1 MAMEIPPRLLRECVE
16 LVRDNHGQRALYLV
30 QSYGITSF
38 GQLQRACELA
48 GVRTWRDPLSPEEIR
63 ERQEAAYKKEQ
74 PFEES
79 DGSKQVFE
87 LE

>member
-1 MAMEIPPRLLRECVE
+1 VE
-16 LVRDNHGQRALYLV
+16 LVRENHGSRALYLV

-48 GVRTWRDPLSPEEIR
+48 GLRTWRDPLTEAEIR
-63 ERQEAAYKKEQ
+63 QREEAKIKKER

-79 DGSKQVFE
+79 LGDGKVHEVS
-87 LE
+87 